1 VAGFIEQPFG
11 IQRPLVW
18 LDRLEALV
26 ARELAPSTRKI
37 RTALRIS
44 TIVTIAIGLDA
55 SCHVNS
61 QLGAVIVWLLA
72 GAGPMMSIRK
82 ALAWQ
87 IAVMLAL
94 ITSVVMARAFA
105 ETPWLMLPFVFVW
118 ISFSTYVG
126 ATRKLGAGVLV
137 IQIVCLI
144 TFYDV
149 VFSPEEI
156 GWNAAASFDG
166 SAIAFGV
173 IVLFDNWLWPD
184 PGEPMLIGSLAASVA
199 RARSQLLEASNFF
212 LAGESVPRPPL
223 PAPTSELP
231 AHMALLDQA
240 TVEGASEY
248 RRGMLLAAIT
258 RTARVSLEMDRL
270 VTTARENLPR
280 EIRTMVSG
288 EIQRAVNAMAA
299 ALDEISHKLP
309 AHIIAGADELA
320 PAMRTQVRLAMD
332 TLAARVVEIRPAY
345 IGKASSAEIGNFV
358 EFIDSL
364 AVLARHIE
372 RPLDEPPRP
381 PTTDPSTSA
390 VPRKSA
396 LPRSSVPADRAV
408 VRYCLKVGLCT
419 VVGYLIG
426 LTTQRPDLFIILVT
440 VITTATP
447 TYGATLNK
455 MYLRIAGAVI
465 GGAVTLLVIIIVTP
479 NFDTLP
485 AYMLAAFAVFY
496 PFAYSSLGNA
506 RMSYAGKQMGVIFS
520 LAFVGLSPSGNI
532 YEPLWRIWGVLLG
545 DFVVAMVFFTL
556 WPEYAGNSLLPRLKK
571 VIANT
576 LALAPGGSA
585 STSED
590 SILKT
595 NSETTRVLTEFL
607 EIADDAR
614 MEGRTC
620 AVYHDGIVEAAGTL
634 RRISNRLSSIASARV
649 LTQMPQLDPVTE
661 FARERVFNA
670 IRGQLTSWLDF
681 FSGAESLSA
690 SGARAIGEKH
700 SADELAEPLN
710 EFSSRLEENGFAR
723 LASWPLEPRRTMI
736 AELQSM
742 RRLEAL
748 FSELNWYLADV
759 PGPHDTLPTAP
770 PIKPNATTALG

>member
-1 VAGFIEQPFG
+1 MAGFVDQRFS
-11 IQRPLVW
+11 IQRPLAW
-18 LDRLEALV
+18 LDQLEALV
-26 ARELAPSTRKI
+26 ARELAPSSRKI

-55 SCHVNS
+55 SCHVNT

-82 ALAWQ
+82 AFAWQ

-94 ITSVVMARAFA
+94 ITAVVMARAFA

-118 ISFSTYVG
+118 ISSTTYLG
-126 ATRKLGAGVLV
+126 ATRKLGAGMLV

-144 TFYDV
+144 TFYGV
-149 VFSPEEI
+149 VFGPQEI

-184 PGEPMLIGSLAASVA
+184 PGEPILIGFLGASVA
-199 RARSQLLEASNFF
+199 RARSQLLEASDFF
-212 LAGESVPRPPL
+212 LAGESIPRPPL
-223 PAPTSELP
+223 PAPTSDLP
-231 AHMALLDQA
+231 GHMALLDQTTA
-240 TVEGASEY
+240 EGASDY
-248 RRGMLLAAIT
+248 RRAILLAAIT
-258 RTARVSLEMDRL
+258 RTARVSLEVDRL

-280 EIRTMVSG
+280 EIRTMVPG
-288 EIQRAVNAMAA
+288 EIQRAVNAIAA

-309 AHIIAGADELA
+309 AHIAAGAEELA
-320 PAMRTQVRLAMD
+320 PATRTQVRLAMD
-332 TLAARVVEIRPAY
+332 TLAARVIAIRPAY
-345 IGKASSAEIGNFV
+345 IGKASPAEIGNFA

-372 RPLDEPPRP
+372 RPLDEPPKP
-381 PTTDPSTSA
+381 PTTDPSNSAVPWNSA
-390 VPRKSA
+390 VPRSSA
-396 LPRSSVPADRAV
+396 TADRAV

-419 VVGYLIG
+419 VVGYTIG
-426 LTTQRPDLFIILVT
+426 VTTQRPDLFIILVT

-447 TYGATLNK
+447 TYGATLHK
-455 MYLRIAGAVI
+455 MYLRIAGAII
-465 GGAVTLLVIIIVTP
+465 GGAVSLLAIIIVSP
-479 NFDTLP
+479 NFDSLP

-506 RMSYAGKQMGVIFS
+506 RMSYAGKQMGIIFS
-520 LAFVGLSPSGNI
+520 LVFVGLSPSVDI
-532 YEPLWRIWGVLLG
+532 YEPLWRIWGLLLG
-545 DFVVAMVFFTL
+545 DFVVAMVFFSL
-556 WPEYAGNSLLPRLKK
+556 WPEYAGNSLLPRLQK

-576 LALAPGGSA
+576 LALAPSGSA

-595 NSETTRVLTEFL
+595 NSETMSVLTEFL

-634 RRISNRLSSIASARV
+634 RRISNRMSSIASARV
-649 LTQMPQLDPVTE
+649 LTQMPQLDSVAE
-661 FARERVFNA
+661 FARERFFQA

-681 FSGAESLSA
+681 FSGTERFSA
-690 SGARAIGEKH
+690 SAARAIAEKH
-700 SADELAEPLN
+700 SADELTEPLN
-710 EFSSRLEENGFAR
+710 EFSSLLQEGGFAR
-723 LASWPLEPRRTMI
+723 LASWPLEPRRTML
-736 AELQSM
+736 AESESM
-742 RRLEAL
+742 RRLEVL
-748 FSELNWYLADV
+748 FSELNRYLADV
-759 PGPHDTLPTAP
+759 PSPRG
-770 PIKPNATTALG
+770 ALDAS

>member
-1 VAGFIEQPFG
+1 MAGFIERQFS
-11 IQRPLVW
+11 IQRPLAW
-18 LDRLEALV
+18 LDRLGAMV
-26 ARELAPSTRKI
+26 AREFAPSARKI

-82 ALAWQ
+82 AIAWQ
-87 IAVMLAL
+87 IAVMIAL
-94 ITSVVMARAFA
+94 ITSVIMARAFA

-118 ISFSTYVG
+118 ISSTTYVG
-126 ATRKLGAGVLV
+126 ATRKLGVGMLV

-144 TFYDV
+144 TFYGV
-149 VFSPEEI
+149 VFVPKEI

-173 IVLFDNWLWPD
+173 IVLLDNWLWPD
-184 PGEPMLIGSLAASVA
+184 PGEPILIESLGASVA

-212 LAGESVPRPPL
+212 LAGESVSRPPL
-223 PAPTSELP
+223 PASTSDLP

-240 TVEGASEY
+240 TAEGASEY
-248 RRGMLLAAIT
+248 RRAILLAAIT
-258 RTARVSLEMDRL
+258 RTARVSLEVDRI
-270 VTTARENLPR
+270 VATAREDLPK
-280 EIRTMVSG
+280 EIRTMVPG
-288 EIQRAVNAMAA
+288 EIQRAVNAIAA
-299 ALDEISHKLP
+299 ALDEISQKLP
-309 AHIIAGADELA
+309 AHIAAGAEELA
-320 PAMRTQVRLAMD
+320 LATRTQVRLAMD
-332 TLAARVVEIRPAY
+332 TLAARVIEIRPAY
-345 IGKASSAEIGNFV
+345 IGKASSAEIGNFA

-364 AVLARHIE
+364 ALLARHIE
-372 RPLDEPPRP
+372 RPLDEPPKP
-381 PTTDPSTSA
+381 PTTVPSNRAVSRLSA
-390 VPRKSA
+390 
-396 LPRSSVPADRAV
+396 PADPAV

-419 VVGYLIG
+419 VVGYTIG
-426 LTTQRPDLFIILVT
+426 LISQREDLFIILVT
-440 VITTATP
+440 VLTTATP

-455 MYLRIAGAVI
+455 MYLRIAGAII
-465 GGAVTLLVIIIVTP
+465 GGAVSLLAIIIVSP
-479 NFDTLP
+479 NFESVPT
-485 AYMLAAFAVFY
+485 YMLAAFAVFY

-520 LAFVGLSPSGNI
+520 LVFVGLSPSVDI

-556 WPEYAGNSLLPRLKK
+556 WPEYAGDSLLPRLQK
-571 VIANT
+571 VISNM

-590 SILKT
+590 QILKT
-595 NSETTRVLTEFL
+595 NSETMRVLTEFL
-607 EIADDAR
+607 EIAEDAR

-649 LTQMPQLDPVTE
+649 LTQMPQLDSVAE
-661 FARERVFNA
+661 FARARFFRA

-681 FSGAESLSA
+681 FSGAERFNPSS
-690 SGARAIGEKH
+690 ARAIAEKH
-700 SADELAEPLN
+700 SGDELTEPLN
-710 EFSSRLEENGFAR
+710 EFSSLLQEGGVAR
-723 LASWPLEPRRTMI
+723 LASWPLEPRRTML
-736 AELQSM
+736 AESESM
-742 RRLEAL
+742 RRLELL
-748 FSELNWYLADV
+748 FSELNRYLADV
-759 PGPHDTLPTAP
+759 PSP
-770 PIKPNATTALG
+770 PRRA

>member
-1 VAGFIEQPFG
+1 VAGFIEQQVG
-11 IQRPLVW
+11 MQRPLAW

-26 ARELAPSTRKI
+26 ARELAPNARKI
-37 RTALRIS
+37 RTALRVS
-44 TIVTIAIGLDA
+44 MIVTIAIGLDA
-55 SCHVNS
+55 SCHVNT

-118 ISFSTYVG
+118 ISFSTYIG
-126 ATRKLGAGVLV
+126 ATRKLGVGMLV
-137 IQIVCLI
+137 IQIVSLV
-144 TFYDV
+144 TFYGI
-149 VFSPEEI
+149 VFSPQEI

-184 PGEPMLIGSLAASVA
+184 PGEPILMESLGASVA
-199 RARSQLLEASNFF
+199 RARSQLLGASNFF

-223 PAPTSELP
+223 PAPTSDLP
-231 AHMALLDQA
+231 AHMALLAQA
-240 TVEGASEY
+240 LAEGASEH
-248 RRGMLLAAIT
+248 RRAILLAAIT
-258 RTARVSLEMDRL
+258 RTARLNLEVDRL
-270 VTTARENLPR
+270 ITTARENLPR
-280 EIRTMVSG
+280 EIRTMIGDEV
-288 EIQRAVNAMAA
+288 QMAVDAIAA
-299 ALDEISHKLP
+299 ALDEISHNLP
-309 AHIIAGADELA
+309 AHIVKGADELA
-320 PAMRTQVRLAMD
+320 PDTRTRVRLAMD
-332 TLAARVVEIRPAY
+332 NLAARVVEIRPAY
-345 IGKASSAEIGNFV
+345 IGKASSAEIGNFA

-364 AVLARHIE
+364 ALLTRHIE

-381 PTTDPSTSA
+381 PTTDPSNSA
-390 VPRKSA
+390 VPRSTA
-396 LPRSSVPADRAV
+396 PADLAL

-426 LTTQRPDLFIILVT
+426 VISQREDLFIILVT

-447 TYGATLNK
+447 TYGATLQK
-455 MYLRIAGAVI
+455 MYLRIAGAII
-465 GGAVTLLVIIIVTP
+465 GGAVTLLVIIIVSP
-479 NFDTLP
+479 NFETLP
-485 AYMLAAFAVFY
+485 SYMLAAFAVFY
-496 PFAYSSLGNA
+496 LFAYSSLGNA

-520 LAFVGLSPSGNI
+520 LVFIGLSPSVNI

-545 DFVVAMVFFTL
+545 DFVVATVFFTL

-590 SILKT
+590 QILKM
-595 NSETTRVLTEFL
+595 NAETMRVLTEFL

-634 RRISNRLSSIASARV
+634 RRIANRLSSIATARI

-661 FARERVFNA
+661 LARERVFNA
-670 IRGQLTSWLDF
+670 IRGQLSSWLDF
-681 FSGAESLSA
+681 FSGTEWFSTSA
-690 SGARAIGEKH
+690 ARAIAQKH

-710 EFSSRLEENGFAR
+710 EFSSHLEEGGFAQ

-742 RRLEAL
+742 RRLETL
-748 FSELNWYLADV
+748 FSELNRYLTDV
-759 PGPHDTLPTAP
+759 PSLPRHASP
-770 PIKPNATTALG
+770 FDG